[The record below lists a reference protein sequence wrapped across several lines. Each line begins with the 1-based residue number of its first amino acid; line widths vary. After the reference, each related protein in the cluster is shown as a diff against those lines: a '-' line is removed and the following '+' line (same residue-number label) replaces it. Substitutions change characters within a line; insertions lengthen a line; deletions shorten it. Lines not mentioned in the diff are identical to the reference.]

1 MINDIL
7 KLLKYYYHIVNMKD
21 KYLYYIELICII
33 FLICFALYIY
43 VNIKGNNINDK
54 KINNI
59 KNTNNYD
66 TSKPYKINDILN
78 DNAVKKKDVPP
89 PKLVN
94 IYNEPIKSLPNK
106 NDIDLINKNKINI
119 YNENVDINNPNFN
132 KEIILQNDIKT
143 KQQREF
149 SKELENV
156 YTADI
161 AENTNP
167 NIDYTEIFDY
177 STKPNKTDLPIKNV
191 PMCLLKRDVKS
202 YRFSDNFVI

>member
-1 MINDIL
+1 M
-7 KLLKYYYHIVNMKD
+7 
-21 KYLYYIELICII
+21 
-33 FLICFALYIY
+33 
-43 VNIKGNNINDK
+43 
-54 KINNI
+54 
-59 KNTNNYD
+59 
-66 TSKPYKINDILN
+66 
-78 DNAVKKKDVPP
+78 
-89 PKLVN
+89 
-94 IYNEPIKSLPNK
+94 
-106 NDIDLINKNKINI
+106 INKNKINI

>member
-1 MINDIL
+1 
-7 KLLKYYYHIVNMKD
+7 MKD

-54 KINNI
+54 NINNI

-167 NIDYTEIFDY
+167 NIDYTEIYDY

>member
-1 MINDIL
+1 M
-7 KLLKYYYHIVNMKD
+7 
-21 KYLYYIELICII
+21 
-33 FLICFALYIY
+33 YIY

>member
-59 KNTNNYD
+59 KNINNYD

-106 NDIDLINKNKINI
+106 NDIDLINKNRINI

>member
-1 MINDIL
+1 
-7 KLLKYYYHIVNMKD
+7 MKD